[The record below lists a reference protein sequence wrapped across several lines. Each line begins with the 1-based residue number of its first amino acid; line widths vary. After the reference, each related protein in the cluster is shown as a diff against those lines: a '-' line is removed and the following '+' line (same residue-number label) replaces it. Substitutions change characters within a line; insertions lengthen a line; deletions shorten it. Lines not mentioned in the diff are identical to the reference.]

1 MEASMKR
8 KILSPDDLILLCKQD
23 EEIIDMETISD
34 GQVIPVVKAYDDESY
49 SIHFWC
55 NHCRKWHIHGR
66 GGKDVPYREGRV
78 GHSLAHCTS
87 INSPY
92 NQNGVIL
99 NVIGKFNDSIRKLHR
114 RGTSLHCP
122 KCHQQYS
129 AALNACDCGARFIN
143 QKRKSSHPLMA
154 EKYQQIIMGRD

>member
-1 MEASMKR
+1 MKR
-8 KILSPDDLILLCKQD
+8 KILSPEDLILLCKQD
-23 EEIIDMETISD
+23 EEIIDMETGSN
-34 GQVIPVVKAYDDESY
+34 GQVIPVVRAYDDELS

-66 GGKDVPYREGRV
+66 GGKDVPYREGSV
-78 GHSLAHCTS
+78 GHSLAHCAS

-122 KCHQQYS
+122 KCRQQYS
-129 AALNACDCGARFIN
+129 AALNACDCSARFIN

-154 EKYQQIIMGRD
+154 EKYHQIIMGMD